1 MKGEGIEINLK
12 NIDKIFKVAIECLK
26 ENNVLEPAEIVVCL
40 PRCRRVI
47 SNRYKGKGRPRK
59 SDYNFKK
66 IDWSK
71 IVNNSELL
79 K

>member
-1 MKGEGIEINLK
+1 MKGEGIEINSK
-12 NIDKIFKVAIECLK
+12 NLGKIIKVAIECLK
-26 ENNVLEPAEIVVCL
+26 ENNMPEPTEIVVCL
-40 PRCRRVI
+40 PRCRRVL

>member
-1 MKGEGIEINLK
+1 MKGGNIEINSK
-12 NIDKIFKVAIECLK
+12 NLGKIIKVARECLK
-26 ENNVLEPAEIVVCL
+26 ENNAPSEMVVYL
-40 PRCRRVI
+40 PRCRRVL

-71 IVNNSELL
+71 IVNNPELL

>member
-1 MKGEGIEINLK
+1 MKGGNIEINSK
-12 NIDKIFKVAIECLK
+12 NLGKIIKVARECLK
-26 ENNVLEPAEIVVCL
+26 ENNAPSEMVVCL

-71 IVNNSELL
+71 ITNNSELL

>member
-1 MKGEGIEINLK
+1 MKGESIEINLK
-12 NIDKIFKVAIECLK
+12 NINKIFKAAIECLK
-26 ENNVLEPAEIVVCL
+26 ENNAPSEIVVCL
-40 PRCRRVI
+40 PRCRRVL
-47 SNRYKGKGRPRK
+47 SKRYKGKGRPRK

-71 IVNNSELL
+71 ITNNPELL